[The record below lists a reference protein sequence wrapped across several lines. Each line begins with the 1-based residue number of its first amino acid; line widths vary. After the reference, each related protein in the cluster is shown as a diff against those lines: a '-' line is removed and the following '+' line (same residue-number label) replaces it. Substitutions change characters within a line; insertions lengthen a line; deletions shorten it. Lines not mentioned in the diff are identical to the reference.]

1 MQDVQAAV
9 RKPSYVEHTGGQET
23 GRSEDG
29 TIQILQRL
37 LSEGD
42 TRAIA
47 DLLTSYGHSYRVC
60 GPVCAQD
67 AKTLSRFYLK
77 YYILLIKEAMRAGLL
92 IEDLEEQGVSI
103 VRFYDMPDTESR
115 LALVMDGTKALLP
128 VIRHREGGSE
138 NGHILRAKEFI
149 RQKIADPELD
159 LGTVSGYI
167 GLSRIYFCKLF
178 HESEGVTF
186 NTYLKNLRIAEAKRL
201 LSEGAMKAVE
211 VSRTC
216 GYANANYFG
225 YVFKHEVGMTPL
237 EFQRR
242 FAGRTK

>member
-47 DLLTSYGHSYRVC
+47 DLLTSYGRSYRVC

-77 YYILLIKEAMRAGLL
+77 Y
-92 IEDLEEQGVSI
+92 
-103 VRFYDMPDTESR
+103 
-115 LALVMDGTKALLP
+115 
-128 VIRHREGGSE
+128 
-138 NGHILRAKEFI
+138 
-149 RQKIADPELD
+149 
-159 LGTVSGYI
+159 
-167 GLSRIYFCKLF
+167 
-178 HESEGVTF
+178 
-186 NTYLKNLRIAEAKRL
+186 
-201 LSEGAMKAVE
+201 
-211 VSRTC
+211 
-216 GYANANYFG
+216 
-225 YVFKHEVGMTPL
+225 
-237 EFQRR
+237 
-242 FAGRTK
+242 